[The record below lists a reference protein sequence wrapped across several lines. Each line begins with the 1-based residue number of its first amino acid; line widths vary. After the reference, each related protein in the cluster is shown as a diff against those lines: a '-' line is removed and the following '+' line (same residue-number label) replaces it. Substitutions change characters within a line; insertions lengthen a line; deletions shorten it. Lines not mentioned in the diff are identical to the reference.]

1 MLNECKYADLL
12 DDDVFKLVFGR
23 ESTKDVMIE
32 FLNQMITDR
41 NIVDLEF
48 LDKEMHPVERDQKGS
63 VYDMFCKT
71 DDGSRIIVEVQRRK
85 QPFYPERAIY
95 YSTFQIQRQVDAGA
109 EYYDFL
115 PVYVVNIL
123 NFTMSNETD
132 DSEVKSVYRLY
143 NERTHSLLTDRVTFI
158 FLELG
163 KFNKT
168 LNELDGNVL
177 DGMCFCFKNMTTL
190 AERPDILRHKV
201 FEKIF
206 EVTELLNMDNVTRYK
221 ILGNMTTERDLRN
234 QMRYAIE
241 TATAEGLAKGMA
253 QGLEQGLAEGRVKGE
268 EEGRIKGQAEG
279 RAEGRAEGQAEGRA
293 EGRAEGERAKACE
306 IAAKLMA
313 AGMSKEEVAEIVGIG
328 EEEIQ

>member
-168 LNELDGNVL
+168 LAELDGNVL

-241 TATAEGLAKGMA
+241 TATAEGLAKGM
-253 QGLEQGLAEGRVKGE
+253 EQGLAKGMEQGIAEGRAKGE
-268 EEGRIKGQAEG
+268 AEG
-279 RAEGRAEGQAEGRA
+279 RAEGRVKGLAEGRA

-313 AGMSKEEVAEIVGIG
+313 AGMSKEEAAEFVGIEEG
-328 EEEIQ
+328 EI